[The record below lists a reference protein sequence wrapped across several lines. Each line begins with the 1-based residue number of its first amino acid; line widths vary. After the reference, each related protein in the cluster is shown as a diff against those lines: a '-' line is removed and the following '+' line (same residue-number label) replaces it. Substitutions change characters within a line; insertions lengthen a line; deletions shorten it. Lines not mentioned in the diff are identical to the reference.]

1 MVEIIF
7 DYAAAVVLARRE
19 TALPCVSV
27 LRDGREEIPAGLCV
41 SKFQKIL
48 AFYKSTDSANMAYL
62 TDLR

>member
-1 MVEIIF
+1 MSPFGGMVEIIF

-41 SKFQKIL
+41 SKF
-48 AFYKSTDSANMAYL
+48 
-62 TDLR
+62 